1 MKKAHSHIGA
11 SGAERWFAC
20 PGSVAA
26 CADLPNT
33 ESEYAFEGSRYHGLA
48 AYCLEHGFNA
58 DRFLG
63 WGVSDKDQIYKPGVG
78 EQPEKGL
85 LVTQEGAAAVQ
96 TYLNAVREIA
106 QGKEMDVEVKFHLAH
121 IHPDL
126 YGTADCV
133 IYDPKTYGLWVIDF
147 KYGAGVVVDPED
159 NPQLLYYAVGAA
171 FAKSNRVVK
180 EVHLGIVQPRAM
192 GADVKWWA
200 VDAIDLLDFAETLR
214 EKVTATEADDAPRH
228 AGEHCRFCPA
238 AALCPK
244 LAEVAEVAP
253 VDEYKPGRAYDP
265 EALSESLGRIKALN
279 GWIKAV
285 ESFALS
291 EMRRGAEIPG
301 YKMVEKRA
309 VRTWKDVDEAKRM
322 LLGDGRAE
330 AEIMEP
336 ACLRS
341 PAQVEELV
349 GKKTFAELVGEF
361 VAATSSGV
369 TYAPVSDKRPAV
381 NKNHLADFA
390 EMKTA

>member
-1 MKKAHSHIGA
+1 VKAHSRIGA

-48 AYCLEHGFNA
+48 AYCLEHGFNT

-63 WGVSDKDQIYKPGVG
+63 WAVSDLDQIYKPGVG
-78 EQPEKGL
+78 EQPARGTV
-85 LVTQEGAAAVQ
+85 VTQEGAAAVQ
-96 TYLNAVREIA
+96 TYLNTVREIA
-106 QGKEMDVEVKFHLAH
+106 RGKEMDVEVKFHLSH

-147 KYGAGVVVDPED
+147 KYGAGIVVDPED

-180 EVHLGIVQPRAM
+180 AVHLGIVQPRAM
-192 GADVKWWA
+192 GADVKWWV
-200 VDAIDLLDFAETLR
+200 VDAIDLLDFADTLR
-214 EKVTATEADDAPRH
+214 ERAEATQVEGAPLF

-253 VDEYKPGRAYDP
+253 VDEYKPGKAYDP
-265 EALSESLGRIKALN
+265 EALSASLGRVKALQ

-285 ESFALS
+285 ESFALA
-291 EMRRGAEIPG
+291 EMQKGAVVPG
-301 YKMVEKRA
+301 YKLVEKRA
-309 VRTWKDVDEAKRM
+309 IRTWKDVGEATRM
-322 LLGDGRAE
+322 LLGDGQTE
-330 AEIMEP
+330 AKIMDP
-336 ACLRS
+336 ASLRS

-349 GKKTFAELVGEF
+349 GKKTFADLVGEF
-361 VAATSSGV
+361 VSATSSGV

-381 NKNHLADFA
+381 NKNHLVDFA
-390 EMKTA
+390 GMETA